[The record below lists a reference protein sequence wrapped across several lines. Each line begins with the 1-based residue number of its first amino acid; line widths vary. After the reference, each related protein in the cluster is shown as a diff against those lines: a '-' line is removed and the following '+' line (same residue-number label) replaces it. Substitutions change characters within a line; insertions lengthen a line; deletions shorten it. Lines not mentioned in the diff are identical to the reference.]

1 MTKRMVVADKVK
13 LQSNSDKVIIF
24 LRMKYLKKKEKVNHF
39 SIITVTILLS
49 MISCL
54 KTDILSMVIM
64 RTKVY
69 NKNIIK

>member
-1 MTKRMVVADKVK
+1 MTKRMVVGDKAK

-24 LRMKYLKKKEKVNHF
+24 FRMKYHNEKEKVNHC
-39 SIITVTILLS
+39 SIITFTILLS

-54 KTDILSMVIM
+54 KTDISSMVIM
-64 RTKVY
+64 KTKAY

>member
-1 MTKRMVVADKVK
+1 MTKRMVVADKAK

-49 MISCL
+49 MISCF
-54 KTDILSMVIM
+54 KTDISSMVIM